1 MRRQEVSIA
10 DIARYAGVSHTTVS
24 RALRESPLISPDTR
38 GRIQRIARE
47 MGYTPNALAQSLQT
61 QRTNTIGLVVTTIA
75 DPFFSDV
82 VKGVEGVAREAG
94 FSVFFGASHN
104 EPEQEIVLIDTFHRR
119 RVDGI
124 LIASSR
130 VTNYEQR
137 LDHIRVPTVLINSQA
152 QSQHKLLYRV
162 AVDDYLGAQMAVE
175 HLLQLGH
182 RAIGYLGIQSRPY
195 SNQQRLSGYQ
205 TALKAAGVEGQKDWI
220 MIAPTEEASSGED
233 VNAGREL
240 LTRLLAAG
248 VTAIFCY
255 NDMMAIGGLM
265 ACREQR
271 IALPETLSIV
281 GFDDV
286 NAANFVTPQ
295 LTTIRQPKVQ
305 LGQLAMHVLLGLLDG
320 QPGQNHILAPQLI
333 VRNSAAPCT
342 HS

>member
-10 DIARYAGVSHTTVS
+10 DIARSAGVSHTTVS

-61 QRTNTIGLVVTTIA
+61 QRTSTIGLVVTTIA

-104 EPEQEIVLIDTFHRR
+104 EPEQEMVLIDTFHRR

-162 AVDDYLGAQMAVE
+162 AVNDYLGAQMAVE

-205 TALKAAGVEGQKDWI
+205 TALRAAGVEWRDDWI

-240 LTRLLAAG
+240 LTRLLDAG
-248 VTAIFCY
+248 VTAVFCY

-265 ACREQR
+265 ACREQQ

-286 NAANFVTPQ
+286 NAASFVTPQ

-305 LGQLAMHVLLGLLDG
+305 LGQLAMNVLLDLLDG
-320 QPGQNHILAPQLI
+320 RSGQDHILAPQLI
-333 VRNSAAPCT
+333 VRNSTAPYT